1 MSTDSY
7 KCSWVLPPSILD
19 DIKNEKKKE
28 KLSKYQSDYIHLDI
42 PSDIENQEE
51 YVVSKVKEALIK
63 LGYPEKNIYI
73 KAERMMNW
81 DTCDIEYKITEDLE
95 AKLNHMKN
103 THSVECGTLKTSTG
117 YTTEQLLRGD
127 HLKMK
132 PESKNNAVLY
142 SGDGLV
148 DIGSTYDDI
157 VDYGNMEPD
166 KIELVKQIDKLK
178 VENIDLKHAVEYY
191 EMYVDWLESKYI
203 FILKNPRQHKDELK
217 DAFNRMVGKKNE

>member
-1 MSTDSY
+1 
-7 KCSWVLPPSILD
+7 
-19 DIKNEKKKE
+19 
-28 KLSKYQSDYIHLDI
+28 
-42 PSDIENQEE
+42 
-51 YVVSKVKEALIK
+51 
-63 LGYPEKNIYI
+63 
-73 KAERMMNW
+73 
-81 DTCDIEYKITEDLE
+81 
-95 AKLNHMKN
+95 
-103 THSVECGTLKTSTG
+103 
-117 YTTEQLLRGD
+117 
-127 HLKMK
+127 MK

-191 EMYVDWLESKYI
+191 EMYVDWLESNYI

-217 DAFNRMVGKKNE
+217 DAFNRMVGEKNE